1 MLPGITYFQKL
12 PISKLIVIILF
23 PMFIYFNANVIKTSI
38 DSVAH
43 VDSVAHYNPIGC
55 CHMFGYGTN
64 HTLCCHKY
72 IPLTYN
78 QCIGYNKINYIGGN
92 SEWNN
97 ISCLFFNML
106 INDPSQ

>member
-1 MLPGITYFQKL
+1 MLLNITYFRKL

-38 DSVAH
+38 YHAAH
-43 VDSVAHYNPIGC
+43 VDYFDAIEHYKTLAHYNPIGC

-64 HTLCCHKY
+64 HILCCHKY

-78 QCIGYNKINYIGGN
+78 QCIGYNKLNYIGGYRQ
-92 SEWNN
+92 WNN
-97 ISCLFFNML
+97 TPC
-106 INDPSQ
+106 